1 MKRATQRRALIPA
14 AAILS
19 AFPLM
24 PVAYAQDSP
33 ERIDILA
40 PSLRTPPPED
50 ETVREEVTAE
60 QVFERAQAV
69 YGPPE
74 PEPECEEGDGDEI
87 VVCAQGPDDPEQ
99 HRLRSREEAQDD
111 YAARTMNRGNPQT
124 PDPCGP
130 NCGIFSGPATVGG
143 LCGIGLNPCPPP
155 PAYFIDFSTLPE
167 APPGSDAD
175 RIARGLPP
183 LGRDV
188 TPETVEDEEAARATD
203 PETGED

>member
-1 MKRATQRRALIPA
+1 MSRSLPIAFTAAL
-14 AAILS
+14 
-19 AFPLM
+19 AFCVP
-24 PVAYAQDSP
+24 AYAQDSP

-40 PSLRTPPPED
+40 PSLRASPPED
-50 ETVREEVTAE
+50 DTPREEVTAE
-60 QVFERAQAV
+60 QVFERAEAV

-74 PEPECEEGDGDEI
+74 PEPECEEGEGDEI

-188 TPETVEDEEAARATD
+188 SPEEVEEEDSEAQAAPDAS
-203 PETGED
+203 ED